1 MTPTNTP
8 RLQDYSHNLTKYE
21 RGTQKSQFSNSLVNW
36 EEFGSTVYANNKKS
50 RFSNSFMNW
59 EKMRIPARATFNN
72 PSFQS
77 FFSQKIELYTNPCS
91 THFRSQ
97 ILSLIRSDKNL

>member
-1 MTPTNTP
+1 MTPTNMP
-8 RLQDYSHNLTKYE
+8 RLQNYSHNLTKYE
-21 RGTQKSQFSNSLVNW
+21 RGTQKSQFSNSLVDW

-77 FFSQKIELYTNPCS
+77 FFSQKIELYTNPC
-91 THFRSQ
+91 
-97 ILSLIRSDKNL
+97 

>member
-21 RGTQKSQFSNSLVNW
+21 RGTQKSQFSNSLVDW

-77 FFSQKIELYTNPCS
+77 FFLK
-91 THFRSQ
+91 
-97 ILSLIRSDKNL
+97 K